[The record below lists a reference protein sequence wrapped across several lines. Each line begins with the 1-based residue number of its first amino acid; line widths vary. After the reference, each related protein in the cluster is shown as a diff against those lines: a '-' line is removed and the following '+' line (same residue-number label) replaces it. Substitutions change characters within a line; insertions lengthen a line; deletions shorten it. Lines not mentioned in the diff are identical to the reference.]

1 MSGIVF
7 ILDGYML
14 INMCILCVAMKTSP
28 NYKGPSS
35 LNSQQQYEWEDLVV
49 GAHVGPLTLC
59 LHVTTGCMIECCL
72 ALSQVSKSGN
82 YQAGCHIKKKTL
94 KANISIMCS
103 SSRRKYAKIMHVSHT
118 HYNFCPQVVH
128 GAQIAACCKV
138 VLTIHYLPAASQLNR
153 AHSLIPVNA
162 VYISACLLSAS
173 HSNLCTTSTVLLCST
188 ASWV

>member
-28 NYKGPSS
+28 NYKGPSG

-72 ALSQVSKSGN
+72 ALSQASKSGN

-128 GAQIAACCKV
+128 GAQIAGGIRSLLQGGSHHPLFACSFTIEQSSLTHPCKCSLHLGL
-138 VLTIHYLPAASQLNR
+138 LTVCITQ
-153 AHSLIPVNA
+153 
-162 VYISACLLSAS
+162 
-173 HSNLCTTSTVLLCST
+173 
-188 ASWV
+188 